1 MVIINK
7 TNQSLVEAQLT
18 RIIKLDGVGT
28 QRKKFTREVVL
39 AIRELMRLEEVNT
52 ETRDL
57 ASFIALNLEA
67 IYQTI
72 DLTVAAWEKRDYWV
86 KADRFRMEWAWSGK
100 LAKEMGEAIQKDDW
114 QAVALISA
122 QAAQK
127 LNKVQVPQRHR
138 LGEPWHGAWE
148 EFKKSELYQQSLP

>member
-1 MVIINK
+1 M
-7 TNQSLVEAQLT
+7 T
-18 RIIKLDGVGT
+18 RIIKINGVGK
-28 QRKKFTREVVL
+28 QRKKLTREVVL

-52 ETRDL
+52 QTREL
-57 ASFIALNLEA
+57 AAFIALNLEA
-67 IYQTI
+67 IYKTI

-100 LAKEMGEAIQKDDW
+100 LAGEMGEAIRKDDW

-122 QAAQK
+122 KAAQK

-148 EFKKSELYQQSLP
+148 EFKKSELNQGSLP

>member
-1 MVIINK
+1 MVFVNKINL
-7 TNQSLVEAQLT
+7 SLVEAHLT
-18 RIIKLDGVGT
+18 RIIKLDGVGK
-28 QRKKFTREVVL
+28 QRNKLTRQVVL
-39 AIRELMRLEEVNT
+39 AIRELMRLQEVNT

-100 LAKEMGEAIQKDDW
+100 LAEEMGEAILKDEW

-122 QAAQK
+122 KAAQK

-138 LGEPWHGAWE
+138 LGEPWHGAWG
-148 EFKKSELYQQSLP
+148 EFKKSELYQRSLP

>member
-1 MVIINK
+1 M
-7 TNQSLVEAQLT
+7 T
-18 RIIKLDGVGT
+18 RIIKINGVGK
-28 QRKKFTREVVL
+28 QRKKLTREVVL
-39 AIRELMRLEEVNT
+39 AIRELMRLKEVNT
-52 ETRDL
+52 QTREL
-57 ASFIALNLEA
+57 AAFIALNLEA

-100 LAKEMGEAIQKDDW
+100 LAGEMGEAIRKDDW

-122 QAAQK
+122 KAAQK

-148 EFKKSELYQQSLP
+148 EFKKSGLNQGSLP

>member
-1 MVIINK
+1 
-7 TNQSLVEAQLT
+7 LT
-18 RIIKLDGVGT
+18 RIITINGVGK
-28 QRKKFTREVVL
+28 QRKKLTREVVL

-52 ETRDL
+52 QTREL
-57 ASFIALNLEA
+57 AAFIALNLEA

-100 LAKEMGEAIQKDDW
+100 LAGEMGEAIRKDDW

-122 QAAQK
+122 KAAQK

-138 LGEPWHGAWE
+138 LGEPWLGAWE
-148 EFKKSELYQQSLP
+148 EFKKSGLNQGSFP

>member
-1 MVIINK
+1 MSVNK
-7 TNQSLVEAQLT
+7 TKLSLVEAKLT
-18 RIIKLDGVGT
+18 RIIKLDGVGK
-28 QRKKFTREVVL
+28 QRKKLTREVVL

-57 ASFIALNLEA
+57 AAFIALNLEA

-100 LAKEMGEAIQKDDW
+100 LAGEMGIAIRTDDW

-122 QAAQK
+122 KAAQK

-148 EFKKSELYQQSLP
+148 EFKKSELNQRSLP

>member
-1 MVIINK
+1 M
-7 TNQSLVEAQLT
+7 S
-18 RIIKLDGVGT
+18 RIIKLDGVGK
-28 QRKKFTREVVL
+28 QRKKLTREVVL

-57 ASFIALNLEA
+57 SAFIALNLEA

-100 LAKEMGEAIQKDDW
+100 LAGEMGEAIRKDDW

-122 QAAQK
+122 KAAQK
-127 LNKVQVPQRHR
+127 LNKVQVSQRHR

-148 EFKKSELYQQSLP
+148 EFKKSELNQRSLP

>member
-1 MVIINK
+1 
-7 TNQSLVEAQLT
+7 LT
-18 RIIKLDGVGT
+18 RIIKINGVGK
-28 QRKKFTREVVL
+28 QRKKLTREVVL

-52 ETRDL
+52 QTREL
-57 ASFIALNLEA
+57 AAFIALNLEA

-100 LAKEMGEAIQKDDW
+100 LAGEMGEAIRKDDW

-122 QAAQK
+122 KAAQK

-138 LGEPWHGAWE
+138 LGEPWLGAWE
-148 EFKKSELYQQSLP
+148 EFKKSGLNQGSLP

>member
-1 MVIINK
+1 
-7 TNQSLVEAQLT
+7 LT
-18 RIIKLDGVGT
+18 RIIKINGVGK
-28 QRKKFTREVVL
+28 QRKKLTREVVL

-52 ETRDL
+52 QTREL
-57 ASFIALNLEA
+57 AAFIALNLEA

-100 LAKEMGEAIQKDDW
+100 LAGEMGEAIRKDDW

-122 QAAQK
+122 KAAQK

-148 EFKKSELYQQSLP
+148 EFKKSGLNQGSLP

>member
-1 MVIINK
+1 M
-7 TNQSLVEAQLT
+7 T
-18 RIIKLDGVGT
+18 RIIKINGVGK
-28 QRKKFTREVVL
+28 QRKKLTREVVL

-52 ETRDL
+52 QTREL
-57 ASFIALNLEA
+57 AAFIALNLEA

-100 LAKEMGEAIQKDDW
+100 LAGEMGEAIRKDDW

-122 QAAQK
+122 KAAQK

-148 EFKKSELYQQSLP
+148 EFKKSGLNQGSLP

>member
-1 MVIINK
+1 
-7 TNQSLVEAQLT
+7 LT
-18 RIIKLDGVGT
+18 RIIKINGVGK
-28 QRKKFTREVVL
+28 QRKKLTREVVL

-52 ETRDL
+52 QTREL
-57 ASFIALNLEA
+57 AAFIALNLEA

-100 LAKEMGEAIQKDDW
+100 LAGEMGEAIRKDDW

-122 QAAQK
+122 KAAQK

-138 LGEPWHGAWE
+138 LGEPWLGAWE
-148 EFKKSELYQQSLP
+148 EFKKSGLNQGSFP

>member
-1 MVIINK
+1 MSVNK
-7 TNQSLVEAQLT
+7 TKLSLLEAKLS
-18 RIIKLDGVGT
+18 RIIKLDGVGK
-28 QRKKFTREVVL
+28 QRKKLTREVVL

-57 ASFIALNLEA
+57 SAFIALNLEA

-100 LAKEMGEAIQKDDW
+100 LAGEMGEAIRKDDW

-122 QAAQK
+122 KAAQK

-148 EFKKSELYQQSLP
+148 EFKKSGLNQGSLP